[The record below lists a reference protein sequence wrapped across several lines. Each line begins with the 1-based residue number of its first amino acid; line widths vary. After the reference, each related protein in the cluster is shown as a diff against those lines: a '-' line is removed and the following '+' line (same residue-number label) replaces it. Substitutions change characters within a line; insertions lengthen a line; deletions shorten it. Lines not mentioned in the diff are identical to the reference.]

1 MYQYFSTYPI
11 LISIVAFLIGLALM
25 PLVIKIAQKKQFI
38 VHPTKRMSHTGDI
51 PNIGGLDICFSF
63 LLCYALFALEGFEDS
78 RFMIIGLL
86 LIVMVGFADD
96 ILDLSPLGKLIGEIA
111 AGIALVCFAD
121 IRITNLHGFL
131 GIHEISLISSYLL
144 SLFVLVVID
153 NAINLIDGVDGLA
166 SGLGILYCI
175 VFSIFFQVCGEVCW
189 TALGYSMIGA
199 LAVFFIY
206 NVFGRTKRKIFMG
219 DSGSLLLGY
228 IITAFVFQFCEMNAY
243 QTLPAIIQCPAAPAV
258 AICILSVPLFDTIR
272 VMITRIKHG
281 KSPFKPDKNHIH
293 HLLLKAGCT
302 HLQTTGIIVCIS
314 LIFIGL
320 AYLGRNWNIWLLVS
334 IDFILCCLYTW
345 IIWRFVDYKNINTPK
360 EEQA

>member
-1 MYQYFSTYPI
+1 MYQFFSTYP
-11 LISIVAFLIGLALM
+11 LCISIVSFLIGLTLM
-25 PLVIKIAQKKQFI
+25 PFVIKIARKKQFV

-63 LLCYALFALEGFEDS
+63 LLCYVLFAFENFEES
-78 RFMIIGLL
+78 RFMIIGLF

-96 ILDLSPLGKLIGEIA
+96 LLDLSPLGKLVGEIA

-131 GIHEISLISSYLL
+131 GIYEIDLIWSYLL
-144 SLFVLVVID
+144 SLFILVGID

-175 VFSIFFQVCGEVCW
+175 FFSIFFQICGEVGW

-206 NVFGRTKRKIFMG
+206 NVFGRSKRKIFMG

-228 IITAFVFQFCEMNAY
+228 LLTAFVFQFCEMNAY
-243 QTLPAIIQCPAAPAV
+243 DNLPAIVQSSAAPAV
-258 AICILSVPLFDTIR
+258 TVCILSVPLFDTMR

-302 HLQTTGIIVCIS
+302 HLQTTGIIVGIS
-314 LIFIGL
+314 FLFLCL
-320 AYLGRNWNIWLLVS
+320 AYLGRNWNIWLLVG
-334 IDFILCCLYTW
+334 IDFALCCLYTW
-345 IIWRFVDYKNINTPK
+345 IIWRLVDRQTLKKK

>member
-1 MYQYFSTYPI
+1 MYQFFNNYPI
-11 LISIVAFLIGLALM
+11 CISVVSFLIGLAIM
-25 PLVIKIAQKKQFI
+25 PFVIKIARKKQFV

-63 LLCYALFALEGFEDS
+63 LLCYILFAFES
-78 RFMIIGLL
+78 FEESQFMIIGLL

-96 ILDLSPLGKLIGEIA
+96 ILDLSPLGKLVGEIA

-131 GIHEISLISSYLL
+131 GIHEINLIWSYLL
-144 SLFVLVVID
+144 SLFILVVVD

-175 VFSIFFQVCGEVCW
+175 VFSLFFQVCGEVGW

-228 IITAFVFQFCEMNAY
+228 ILTAFVFQFCEMNAY
-243 QTLPAIIQCPAAPAV
+243 TTLPKNIQCSAAPAV
-258 AICILSVPLFDTIR
+258 AICVLSVPLFDTIR

-293 HLLLKAGCT
+293 HLLLKAGFT
-302 HLQTTGIIVCIS
+302 HLQTTGIIVGIS
-314 LIFIGL
+314 LLFIGL
-320 AYLGRNWNIWLLVS
+320 AYLGRNWSIWLLVGV
-334 IDFILCCLYTW
+334 DFALCCIYTW
-345 IIWRFVDYKNINTPK
+345 IIWQLVNYKSINNPK
-360 EEQA
+360 EEPA